1 MDDIAIA
8 AHDVRCRYGS
18 FEAVGGV
25 DLAVRRGELLCLAG
39 TNGAAKTTI
48 VDTLCGHRR
57 PSGGRVRLLGLDPA
71 RHRHRLAARVGV
83 VPQDPGFAG
92 GLTTQETYALWTRLR
107 GHRPERGLADTDL
120 AHRGR
125 VPVRQLSGGERRR
138 LDLAIALA
146 GQPPVLLLD
155 EPTAGLDPE
164 ARERAW
170 ALIRDRRAAGAAVLL
185 TTHATD
191 EAEAL
196 ADRYVV
202 MHAGT
207 VAAAGTAAEITAGLA
222 HLISTV
228 VPAHLRRREPPR
240 LRGRATWRE
249 LPGGQAELVVT
260 TREPDAD
267 VAVLRGWSPVPLD
280 RLAVTPPSVG
290 DVLRRLA
297 ASA

>member
-8 AHDVRCRYGS
+8 AHDLRCRYGD

-25 DLAVRRGELLCLAG
+25 GLAVRRGELLCLAG
-39 TNGAAKTTI
+39 TNGAGKTTI

-57 PSGGRVRLLGLDPA
+57 PVGGHARLLGLDPA

-92 GLTTQETYALWTRLR
+92 GLTTEETYALWTRLR
-107 GHRPERGLADTDL
+107 GHRPHRGLAEAGL
-120 AHRGR
+120 AHRRR

-146 GQPPVLLLD
+146 GHPPVLLLD
-155 EPTAGLDPE
+155 EPTAGLDLE

-170 ALIRDRRAAGAAVLL
+170 TLIRERRAAGAAVLL
-185 TTHATD
+185 TTHAVE
-191 EAEAL
+191 EAETL

-202 MHAGT
+202 VHGGV

-222 HLISTV
+222 HRITTV
-228 VPAHLRRREPPR
+228 VPARLRRLEPPR
-240 LRGRATWRE
+240 LCGQATWRE

-260 TREPDAD
+260 TPEPGAD
-267 VAVLRGWSPVPLD
+267 TAALRGWSPVPLD
-280 RLAVTPPSVG
+280 RLAVTPPSIG

-297 ASA
+297 VSP